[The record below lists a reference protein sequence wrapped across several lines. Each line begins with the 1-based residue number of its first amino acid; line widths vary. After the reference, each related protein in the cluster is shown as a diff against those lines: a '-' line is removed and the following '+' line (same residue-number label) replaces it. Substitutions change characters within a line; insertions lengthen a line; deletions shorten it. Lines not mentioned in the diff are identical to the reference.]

1 MNDSM
6 IPIYVLSSMG
16 LFLIVSIGI
25 ILFLNRS
32 QSIVNKAL
40 LHERELEIKFQNE
53 LLQNTVKTQEAER
66 KRIATELHDDIASK
80 LNIIH
85 LNVHLLKKGGYLL
98 ESDLKLI
105 DQIETS
111 LNVSI
116 ERTRSISHELLPQ
129 VFKKFGIHHALKE
142 LEHAVNISQ
151 TIILRIESE
160 HLINITNELKLLH
173 IYRIL
178 QELIQNTL
186 KYADAKHINIVFK
199 TEDNNLISMNY
210 SDDGKGFDTQKA
222 SHGLGIGNI
231 LTRAKLL
238 NGLVEFKSIPAIKGM
253 LFTIKFHNND

>member
-1 MNDSM
+1 MNESVVPM
-6 IPIYVLSSMG
+6 YILCSTG
-16 LFLIVSIGI
+16 LLLTICIGVI
-25 ILFLNRS
+25 IFLNRS
-32 QSIVNKAL
+32 QNKVNKIL
-40 LHERELEIKFQNE
+40 LNEKEMEIKFQNE
-53 LLQNTVKTQEAER
+53 LLQNTVRTKEEER

-85 LNVHLLKKGGYLL
+85 LNVHLLKKGQYLL

-151 TIILRIESE
+151 TILLSMESE

-178 QELIQNTL
+178 QELIQNTI
-186 KYADAKHINIVFK
+186 KYAEAKHIKIVFK
-199 TEDNNLISMNY
+199 IEDHGMITMTY
-210 SDDGKGFDTQKA
+210 SDDGKGFDPQKT
-222 SHGLGIGNI
+222 SHGLGFGNI

-238 NGLVEFKSIPAIKGM
+238 AGIAEFKSTPDIKGM
-253 LFTIKFHNND
+253 LFSVKFQNND